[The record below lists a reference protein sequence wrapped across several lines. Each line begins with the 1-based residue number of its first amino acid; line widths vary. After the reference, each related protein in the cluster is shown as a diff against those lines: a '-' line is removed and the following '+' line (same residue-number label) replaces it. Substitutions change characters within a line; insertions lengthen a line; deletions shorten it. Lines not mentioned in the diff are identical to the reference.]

1 MQTFLLI
8 AALCLIFTTK
18 SFVMSVLS
26 KKHLRNAA
34 DSVLI
39 NGFIFACIALIFL
52 AFVPGAG
59 TPEIIFGMIM
69 GTLTV
74 LCQIS
79 YMTALSV
86 GPLSLTG
93 LVYNL
98 AMLVPIFVSKLRYDE
113 PLSAFR
119 IVGILLSIL
128 ALIINTKPSSGDK
141 IPKKWYLFILLAF
154 FFNGLVATTTKIF
167 TNDFV
172 PKGVLFPT
180 ETYAYL
186 GCAYITATVLSLIVY
201 LVMRAKKKAPTCR
214 PAPSLFICAVAVALL
229 LVVFQ
234 PIYAY
239 SASVIPGTLLFPAYN
254 GAATLLVTL
263 SGMLLFK
270 ERLSRRQWIGVG
282 VGAVAIVLM
291 CL

>member
-8 AALCLIFTTK
+8 AALFLIFTMK
-18 SFVMSVLS
+18 AFFMSMLS
-26 KKHLRNAA
+26 KRHLHGAA

-39 NGFIFACIALIFL
+39 NGFIFACIALIFA
-52 AFVPGAG
+52 AFVPRAGLYELLFGILMGA
-59 TPEIIFGMIM
+59 
-69 GTLTV
+69 LTV

-98 AMLVPIFVSKLRYDE
+98 AMLVPIFVSRIAYGE
-113 PLSAFR
+113 PLGVFR
-119 IVGILLSIL
+119 AIGILLSVA
-128 ALIINTKPSSGDK
+128 ALIINTKRGANDTIS
-141 IPKKWYLFILLAF
+141 KKWYFFILLAF
-154 FFNGLVATTTKIF
+154 FANGLVATVTKVF
-167 TNDFV
+167 THDFV
-172 PKGVLFPT
+172 PAGVLFPI

-186 GCAYITATVLSLIVY
+186 GCAYLTATLLSAIVFLI
-201 LVMRAKKKAPTCR
+201 MRQKKKQVTCR
-214 PAPSLFICAVAVALL
+214 PSPSFFLLAVAVALL
-229 LVVFQ
+229 LAIFQ

-239 SASVIPGTLLFPAYN
+239 SASVIDGTLLFPAYN
-254 GAATLLVTL
+254 GGATLLVTV

-270 ERLSRRQWIGVG
+270 EKLSRRQWLGVT
-282 VGAVAIVLM
+282 VGAIAILFM

>member
-1 MQTFLLI
+1 MQTFLFI
-8 AALCLIFTTK
+8 AILCLIFTTK
-18 SFVMSVLS
+18 SFFMSILS
-26 KKHLRNAA
+26 KKHLSNTPDAI
-34 DSVLI
+34 LI
-39 NGFIFACIALIFL
+39 NGFIFACIALAFV
-52 AFVPGAG
+52 AFVPSAG
-59 TPEIIFGMIM
+59 TPEIIFGVVM

-98 AMLVPIFVSKLRYDE
+98 AMLVPIFVSKFRYGE

-119 IVGILLSIL
+119 MAGIALSIV
-128 ALIINTKPSSGDK
+128 ALIINTKRSSGDK
-141 IPKKWYLFILLAF
+141 IPKKWYFFVLLSF
-154 FFNGLVATTTKIF
+154 CFNGLVATTTKIF

-172 PKGVLFPT
+172 PKGVLFPK

-186 GCAYITATVLSLIVY
+186 GCAYITATVLSAIVFLIV
-201 LVMRAKKKAPTCR
+201 RAKKQKPTCR
-214 PAPSLFICAVAVALL
+214 PVPSLFIYAVVVAILL
-229 LVVFQ
+229 AIFQ

-239 SASVIPGTLLFPAYN
+239 SASIIPGTLLFPVYN
-254 GAATLLVTL
+254 GASTLLVTL

-270 ERLSRRQWIGVG
+270 EKLSRRQWVG
-282 VGAVAIVLM
+282 VAIGAVAIVLM